1 MNNLKLRFRSALADM
16 GIEMT
21 PEQADAIYGMAS
33 RIRKLAKKLSTSDL
47 WDLEENESLD
57 MSKEERKQIA
67 DLYRAAKEL

>member
-1 MNNLKLRFRSALADM
+1 MNNLKLKFRSALADM

-21 PEQADAIYGMAS
+21 PEQADVIYKMAS
-33 RIRKLAKKLSTSDL
+33 RIRKLAKRLSTSDL

-67 DLYRAAKEL
+67 DLYRAAKDL